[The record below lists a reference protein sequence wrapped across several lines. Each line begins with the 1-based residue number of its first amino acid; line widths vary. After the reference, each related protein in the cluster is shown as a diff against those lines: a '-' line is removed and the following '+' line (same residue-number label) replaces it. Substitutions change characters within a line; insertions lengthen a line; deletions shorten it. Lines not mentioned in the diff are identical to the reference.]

1 VRPLARVGAVLA
13 LALGAALTACSGD
26 EEPVVEVARVAIGD
40 VTEVVEAAATVTP
53 KATASL
59 TAPADGSIAELF
71 VQDGQQVSAGQVL
84 LRINSP
90 SAEEQLRQAEQ
101 ADREAA
107 ESGQVSIPGAD
118 LSAQQHQADEAA
130 ERGFS
135 EARTAAEQ
143 IPDPTVRTSALASV
157 AAAEAQY
164 DIARAQARTAVAR
177 FNAGLD
183 SIATALS
190 SLTQAQRVQTRAAVQ
205 VAQQTVDALLVSAP
219 ISGTVTLGGDSSAA
233 GGTGATGEDL
243 SSLVDSL
250 PSSVQGQAGQLLGGT
265 GGGATTT
272 GALSV
277 GVPIASGQQLA
288 TVTDVSTLSL
298 SADVDET
305 DILLVQPGVPADV
318 ELDAVPGASYAATV
332 TTIDVTATP
341 SSRGGVAY
349 RVNLALQ
356 GGTLPDGNPA
366 PAPRPGMSAVADLR
380 VRDVQDVV
388 AVPTSAIVRDGPRD
402 AVWVVEDGT
411 AQRRT
416 VTLGAQ
422 GDDIAEVADGL
433 RLGEL
438 VVVRGADQVSE
449 GEQIE

>member
-1 VRPLARVGAVLA
+1 VRPLARAGA
-13 LALGAALTACSGD
+13 LAIALTAVLTACSGD
-26 EEPVVEVARVAIGD
+26 EEPVIETARVTTGD
-40 VTEVVEAAATVTP
+40 VTEVVEAAATVTA

-59 TAPADGSIAELF
+59 AAPADGSVAELY
-71 VQDGQQVSAGQVL
+71 VQDGQQVQGGQPL
-84 LRINSP
+84 LRISSP
-90 SAEEQLRQAEQ
+90 SAEEQLRQAQQ
-101 ADREAA
+101 ADDEAA
-107 ESGQVSIPGAD
+107 ESGHVSIPGAD
-118 LSAQQHQADEAA
+118 LSAQQRAADAAA

-143 IPDPTVRTSALASV
+143 IPDPTVRASALASV
-157 AAAEAQY
+157 ATAEAQY
-164 DIARAQARTAVAR
+164 DIAQAQARTAIAR

-205 VAQQTVDALLVSAP
+205 VAQETVDALLITAP
-219 ISGTVTLGGDSSAA
+219 IAGTVTLGGTTPG
-233 GGTGATGEDL
+233 GGTGTTGEDL
-243 SSLVDSL
+243 SSLVDQL

-265 GGGATTT
+265 AGGATTT
-272 GALSV
+272 GVLSV
-277 GVPIASGQQLA
+277 GVPVTSGQQLA
-288 TVTDVSTLSL
+288 SVTDVSALSL

-318 ELDAVPGASYAATV
+318 ELDAVPGGSYAATV
-332 TTIDVTATP
+332 TTIDVAATP

-349 RVNLALQ
+349 RVTLGLQ
-356 GGTLPDGNPA
+356 GGTLADGTPA

-388 AVPTSAIVRDGPRD
+388 AVPSSAIVRDGPRD
-402 AVWVVEDGT
+402 AVWVVEDST

-422 GDDIAEVADGL
+422 GDEAAEVVDGL
-433 RLGEL
+433 QLGEL